1 MIKGR
6 RVVVTSENSL
16 FEGYRGIILKRD
28 RFYIHVQLDDH
39 PYVEKFVEDEL
50 MVIEK
55 VEIH

>member
-1 MIKGR
+1 MIKGS

-16 FEGYRGIILKRD
+16 FEAYKGVVLKRD

-39 PYVEKFVEDEL
+39 PFVEKFVEDEL
-50 MVIEK
+50 MVIDE